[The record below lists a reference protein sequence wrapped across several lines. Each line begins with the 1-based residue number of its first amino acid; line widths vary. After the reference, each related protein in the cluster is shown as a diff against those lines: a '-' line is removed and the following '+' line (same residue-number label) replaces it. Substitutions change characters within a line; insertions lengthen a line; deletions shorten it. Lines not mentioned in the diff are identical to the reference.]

1 MGKDTNK
8 TGDETEYVSAKA
20 DKDLLV
26 AEIKEIMK
34 DVAQQVERLPVAQKV
49 VEKARE
55 VAEEMEKNPMAA
67 KVIERMKSTAEEV
80 DKSELAAQMRK
91 AVKDTAESIEKSPLL
106 SAAHRVLLAGIGAVA
121 LAQDEIEDFINRLV
135 ERGQIAESDGKKLLK
150 EILEKRKSVLAK
162 TAEPAEAPKQAADA
176 LDKRVEDAMAR
187 MNIPSK
193 DEIEA
198 LSAKIT
204 LLTKKVD
211 ELKKQS

>member
-1 MGKDTNK
+1 MVKDVKKTADGK
-8 TGDETEYVSAKA
+8 GPASAKT
-20 DKDLLV
+20 DNDPLV
-26 AEIKEIMK
+26 AEIRETVI
-34 DVAQQVERLPVAQKV
+34 DIAQQVERLPVTQKIV
-49 VEKARE
+49 GKAKD
-55 VAEEMEKNPMAA
+55 VAEEMEKHPMAA
-67 KVIERMKSTAEEV
+67 KIIERMKSTAEEV

-106 SAAHRVLLAGIGAVA
+106 GAAHRVLLAGIGAVA

-150 EILEKRKSVLAK
+150 EILEKRKAVLAK
-162 TAEPAEAPKQAADA
+162 TAEPVEAPKQAVDE
-176 LDKRVEDAMAR
+176 LEKRVEDAMVR

-211 ELKKQS
+211 ELKRQG